1 MEQIEEQLLG
11 LKRRVEALE
20 KLRDRALWEKEQVE
34 REAKDMGVKSP
45 EDARKK
51 AAKAEKEAA
60 KLAEEFWRIM
70 KETEE
75 KYGELLGLVKP

>member
-1 MEQIEEQLLG
+1 MEQIKEQLLG

-51 AAKAEKEAA
+51 AAKKEAA